1 MDKIKIG
8 LVGLGTVGSGV
19 FKELYNNDKVEISKI
34 VVKNLNKKRD
44 IKGLENVQI
53 SDNVDDIIFDKD
65 IKIVIEVI
73 GGLNPAFD
81 IIKKS
86 IENGKHVVTA
96 NKELLAKKGEEI
108 FEIAEKNNKV
118 ILYEAAVAGGI
129 PIINPLKTILSNNRL
144 TKVAAILNGTTNY
157 ILTKMEQDSADYNE
171 VLADAQKLGYAEVDP
186 TSDVEGYD
194 AAYKIAILSTLAFKK
209 RVSID
214 KIYREGITNI
224 KAEDIE
230 CASDFGYKIKL
241 IALAQIFDES
251 KIDVRVHPM
260 LVKNNKSLAHI
271 NFVTNAIMMQG
282 KPIGEIMCSGPGAG
296 EFPTAASV
304 VGDVMTIASEI
315 NNTDII
321 LPMMRCTHSVPAEMV
336 DVTETENRYYLSVN
350 AKNKIGVIEAL
361 GRAFSQN
368 NISVSNI
375 LQKGVQDNDSANIVI
390 ITELCKEKDMQKA
403 VSLLKNDSCVN
414 QINSL
419 IRVME

>member
-1 MDKIKIG
+1 MNKIKIG

-390 ITELCKEKDMQKA
+390 ITEICKEKDMQKA

>member
-1 MDKIKIG
+1 MNKIKIG

-19 FKELYNNDKVEISKI
+19 FKELYNNDNVEITKI
-34 VVKNLNKKRD
+34 VVKNLDKKRN
-44 IKGLENVQI
+44 IKGLENVKI
-53 SDNVDDIIFDKD
+53 SDNIDDIILDKD

-129 PIINPLKTILSNNRL
+129 PIINPLKTIMSNNRL

-194 AAYKIAILSTLAFKK
+194 AAYKIATLATLAFKK

-241 IALAQIFDES
+241 IALAQLFSDA

-282 KPIGEIMCSGPGAG
+282 NPIGEVMFSGPGAG

-315 NNTDII
+315 DNADYI
-321 LPMMRCTHSVPAEMV
+321 LPMMRCTHSIPAEMV
-336 DVTETENRYYLSVN
+336 DITETENRYYLSVN

-375 LQKGVQDNDSANIVI
+375 LQKGVQDNNSANIVI
-390 ITELCKEKDMQKA
+390 ITEICKEKDMQKA
-403 VSLLKNDSCVN
+403 VELLKNDSCVN